1 MAEAI
6 IGIYQGNSWSRQ
18 HSRRSRF
25 NIHWIMQAVGSTLS
39 ISGVLVQWFAY
50 GKHHFDNYHAFL
62 GNNHSP
68 HCRLF
73 VCVWDFDRD

>member
-6 IGIYQGNSWSRQ
+6 IGIYQGNAWSRQ

-50 GKHHFDNYHAFL
+50 GKRHFDNYHAFL
-62 GNNHSP
+62 GNNQ
-68 HCRLF
+68 R
-73 VCVWDFDRD
+73 FDLN

>member
-6 IGIYQGNSWSRQ
+6 IGIYQENSWSRL
-18 HSRRSRF
+18 HSRRSRN

-39 ISGVLVQWFAY
+39 ISSVLVQWFAY

-62 GNNHSP
+62 GKIIKTDVP
-68 HCRLF
+68 ELKIF
-73 VCVWDFDRD
+73 